1 MNTRELFHFPNP
13 VNEIAARVVA
23 AGVLI
28 LALLTLTT
36 RRPWLLVPI
45 AYGFVARALSG
56 PTLSPLG
63 QLSTRV
69 ITPRLPIPPKLVA
82 GPPKRFA
89 QALGAVVSV
98 SAALLALVYR
108 RTTAAYTLVSLMVVF
123 ATLESAFGFC
133 IGCKLFGVLIRL
145 GLVPE
150 DVCAECANIWDRPG
164 LRDSPY
170 RPD

>member
-69 ITPRLPIPPKLVA
+69 ITPRLPISPKLVA
-82 GPPKRFA
+82 GSIRD
-89 QALGAVVSV
+89 S
-98 SAALLALVYR
+98 
-108 RTTAAYTLVSLMVVF
+108 
-123 ATLESAFGFC
+123 
-133 IGCKLFGVLIRL
+133 GV
-145 GLVPE
+145 
-150 DVCAECANIWDRPG
+150 G
-164 LRDSPY
+164 LRILH
-170 RPD
+170 RL